1 MINSEL
7 KNLDRRRRKL
17 ALKLGLSMLCLASLV
32 NLSGA
37 QNDTSQI
44 TSRVLK
50 YMDTS
55 IDPCDNFYKFA
66 CGQYI
71 QSQIVSDKK
80 YDVHNDFIPI
90 HQKIQEQ
97 MKNIIEQDLKPTEP
111 KYVKLMK
118 TYYQNC
124 INAEADNNDEEISKL
139 FENFL
144 TKIDGWRYLK
154 DNSSEDINFQWED
167 FNSKLEK
174 NLPLYEIPFFKL
186 YLKSDETNNSN
197 LLLHIKK
204 PSNLLVL
211 LTHFNIIRN
220 ISIDV
225 HQYEIP
231 VLDMFSM
238 IIKINK
244 VNKMLTEIP
253 EPEIE
258 NRFDSNKR
266 MTVKK
271 LERKYSNISWRK
283 IFNSRL
289 HPFNEVR
296 DDDIVVVS
304 DISFFKKF
312 NELINSVSKNDQA
325 IFLLWG
331 AIKNIFDKNYQ
342 ISLIRENRMKFC
354 FEDIKWNFPT
364 VWGDLYVKN
373 YFNETVN
380 KKPIEEMFTNIFHQ
394 YATVLKNVDWLD
406 NKTKD
411 NALEKLASMYENRQI
426 IFKVPTEK
434 EFDEYYANL
443 EITSGDYFQSIL
455 NITKFARELKASL
468 FRVPLNSSNLI
479 FRQNSADVRAI
490 NILQLNSIG
499 ISPGML
505 QENIFNVNRPMYM
518 NYGSA
523 GFMVAH
529 EFSHGFDNQGRKF
542 DKNGNSVDWWQATTY
557 EQFISKAQCFISQ
570 YGNYRDEE
578 VNLSVNS
585 TLTEEENIA
594 DNEGLKLAYLAYQK
608 WVEDHGPELLLPG
621 INYTQPQLFWISFA
635 QTFCEKAS
643 LFTKKRLLLNDV
655 HTIKEFR
662 VIGSVVNR
670 PEFARDF
677 QCPIGSKMNP
687 ESKCSLW

>member
-244 VNKMLTEIP
+244 VNKMLTEVSKKFFKMWKFFKSIHLIIVILILQIP

-289 HPFNEVR
+289 HPFNE
-296 DDDIVVVS
+296 
-304 DISFFKKF
+304 
-312 NELINSVSKNDQA
+312 
-325 IFLLWG
+325 
-331 AIKNIFDKNYQ
+331 
-342 ISLIRENRMKFC
+342 
-354 FEDIKWNFPT
+354 
-364 VWGDLYVKN
+364 
-373 YFNETVN
+373 
-380 KKPIEEMFTNIFHQ
+380 
-394 YATVLKNVDWLD
+394 VDWLD